1 MKFYKRLDNI
11 LDAFGPGYYQS
22 RGDQGKGSSMKNPS
36 LVSAKYCG
44 RALSIASMICL
55 LLFTGCSSIDGTAEN
70 HRATANLVT
79 SHVEPGQEE
88 PEEQPFSPDPSS
100 EWFY

>member
-1 MKFYKRLDNI
+1 ME
-11 LDAFGPGYYQS
+11 
-22 RGDQGKGSSMKNPS
+22 NPS
-36 LVSAKYCG
+36 LVSAQCA
-44 RALSIASMICL
+44 RALSISSVICL

-88 PEEQPFSPDPSS
+88 PEEQPVSPEPSY